1 MEISLLQ
8 GGCEDFEVAGEPT
21 AGPHLWILLE
31 VPMNGEV
38 LIAYVHF
45 KLIPGQG
52 AVNAAQNQ
60 IGSLDDIQ
68 CFEISLS
75 EKLLRY
81 ALQVFGPRLL
91 ACHNDLYLI
100 AVLKKICEEPI

>member
-8 GGCEDFEVAGEPT
+8 GDCEDFEVAREPT
-21 AGPHLWILLE
+21 AGSHLWILLE

-45 KLIPGQG
+45 KLIAGQG

-60 IGSLDDIQ
+60 ICSFDDIQ
-68 CFEISLS
+68 GFEISLS
-75 EKLLRY
+75 EKLLLN
-81 ALQVFGPRLL
+81 ALQIFGPRFL
-91 ACHNDLYLI
+91 ARHNDLYLI
-100 AVLKKICEEPI
+100 AVLEKIREEPV